1 MIHFRPFLKCTQHN
15 NILSLP
21 DIKFVSLYLH
31 SVENLQ
37 FLLFIFGRVK
47 FFSIFLGKNV
57 NIIWLY
63 MTRGKGGR
71 GKPTMIMMLSMTI
84 DRIIN

>member
-1 MIHFRPFLKCTQHN
+1 MLFL
-15 NILSLP
+15 P
-21 DIKFVSLYLH
+21 GDKFVYFYLH

-71 GKPTMIMMLSMTI
+71 GKSTMIMMPSMTI
-84 DRIIN
+84 DRITN